1 MKKIILIAL
10 MMVSGM
16 IFAQG
21 EPQLEAVGQLVKA
34 TYYYDNGN
42 IQQVGYFKDGKLEG
56 KWTSYTENGT
66 IQAIAEYSNGDKT
79 GKWQFF
85 DNAVAVKEVD
95 YSKNQIAVIKDLNA
109 KPIAVKN

>member
-34 TYYYDNGN
+34 TYFYDNGSV
-42 IQQVGYFKDGKLEG
+42 QQVGYFKDGKLEG
-56 KWTSYTENGT
+56 KWTSYSENGA
-66 IQAIAEYSNGDKT
+66 IQTIAEYSNGDKT

-95 YSKNQIAVIKDLNA
+95 YSKNQIAVIKDLNT